1 MISEDKQD
9 ENVKTEQQLNNDL
22 LEILAELANVISME
36 EKYRAAGIV
45 MKNTESLV
53 KLRDRMNELQI
64 KIDQGDFS

>member
-1 MISEDKQD
+1 MSENKQD
-9 ENVKTEQQLNNDL
+9 ENRKTEQQLNNDF

-45 MKNTESLV
+45 MKNTEALV